1 MHMLETPVR
10 NHPSVMGQN
19 FLMVVMIIGI
29 ILLSFV
35 MEGVDYRSIIM
46 MLGILAV
53 SSVLIVIFWANTY
66 VYTTETEIVSE
77 FNFIMHRHKTVP
89 FSKIASVNVVRNI
102 FNRLFGTAT
111 IQVNINSAI
120 NAAKPEIVLCLK
132 NDMAN
137 QVRDHLSSRI
147 YGLNYVSDSEQVY
160 ESAVNL
166 SNRDS
171 ILHGIFGTSSW
182 LVLMSG
188 FFLVLSV
195 VSMFMQSRGD
205 LTGLISTSLLFALSF
220 VIPMVLLILRYY
232 NFRVYRIGD
241 TIYLQ
246 HGAIQL
252 YKTSFKVNKINS
264 VRIKRT
270 FFARL
275 MKKACLEVD
284 VVGINATED
293 TAPILCILTTMDN
306 IEKLMREVV
315 PDFVYEKEGDA
326 QPKSAA
332 YPWLMRATL
341 GALATATAYA
351 YPMWY
356 MFFGDLS
363 FFEGDEVFIM
373 PIRILLVVSFAVLV
387 LAYYAAAHV
396 GFNKNRL
403 DIGEDMFMF
412 ETGIVDRVRT
422 VMQYDRAQ
430 KVDVYAWPA
439 ARRRGLA
446 RCRVHMLSAA
456 GNSVAVSG
464 YYPVEKLEVIG
475 TEVMDRIADGRY
487 DYRKT
492 L

>member
-1 MHMLETPVR
+1 MLETPVR
-10 NHPSVMGQN
+10 NHPTVMLQG
-19 FLMVVMIIGI
+19 LVITVLVLA
-29 ILLSFV
+29 ILLFSFIA
-35 MEGVDYRSIIM
+35 EGMDYRNIV
-46 MLGILAV
+46 LLVAVLAV
-53 SSVLIVIFWANTY
+53 AAALIVVFWARTY
-66 VYTTETEIVSE
+66 VHTTETEIVSE
-77 FNFIMHRHKTVP
+77 FNFIMHKRKTVP

-102 FNRLFGTAT
+102 FDRLFGTAT

-120 NAAKPEIVLCLK
+120 NAAKPEITLCLK
-132 NDMAN
+132 NDLAN
-137 QVRDHLSSRI
+137 EARGYLSSRI
-147 YGLNYVSDSEQVY
+147 YGLNYVSESEQVY

-182 LVLMSG
+182 FVLMSA
-188 FFLVLSV
+188 FFLAVSV
-195 VSMFMQSRGD
+195 ASMFFQAHGD
-205 LTGLISTSLLFALSF
+205 VKAIVSTSLLFALSF
-220 VIPMVLLILRYY
+220 VIPMVALILRYY
-232 NFRVYRIGD
+232 NFRVYRLGD

-275 MKKACLEVD
+275 MNKACLEVD
-284 VVGINATED
+284 VVGINATQD
-293 TAPILCILTTMDN
+293 TVPILCILTSMDN

-315 PDFVYEKEGDA
+315 PDFIYEKEGEA

-332 YPWLMRATL
+332 YPWLMRATWV
-341 GALATATAYA
+341 ALATLAVYA

-356 MFFGDLS
+356 MFFGDLAI
-363 FFEGDEVFIM
+363 FEGDEFFIM
-373 PIRILLVVSFAVLV
+373 PFRLLLVGSFAVLV

-396 GFNKNRL
+396 GFNKNRM

-439 ARRRGLA
+439 ARSRGLA

-456 GNSVAVSG
+456 GRSVAVSG
-464 YYPVEKLEVIG
+464 YYPAEKLETIG
-475 TEVMDRIADGRY
+475 EEIMGRIADGRY
-487 DYRKT
+487 DYRRF